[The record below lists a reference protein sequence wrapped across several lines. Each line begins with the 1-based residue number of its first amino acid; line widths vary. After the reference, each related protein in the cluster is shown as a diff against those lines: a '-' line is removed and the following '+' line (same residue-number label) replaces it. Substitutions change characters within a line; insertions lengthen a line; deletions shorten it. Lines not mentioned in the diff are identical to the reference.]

1 MIFAGDVKK
10 LPFGAMR
17 IVLLFIFLSCFSI
30 ARSADSFFGFS
41 AGISFAFGNKVNRIG
56 VAASAY
62 YSYEFVQL
70 NSSIN
75 LLYNFQ
81 SLGLK
86 KKTPELQLALGAE
99 FGFGKKDSLR
109 NNFVGL
115 TENNMRY
122 RNSVGYSYLR
132 YFDKNQTTQSTGI
145 LDVNFQQFK
154 IATEND
160 LFGAG
165 KGWRDR
171 FRTGAFLI
179 EYQYLD
185 TKFAINST
193 MWTGDFTGCDNVSD
207 SDYPARFGYRLVE
220 KAQHGN
226 YSLGLLSLQ
235 VKQFLPFTQV
245 AQLNIGIDSEQV
257 RHFLQN
263 KLAHDQRFFKEKWI
277 KEKQFHIPMI
287 ASDGGQYI
295 FGEDQKIRPVSFY
308 FNLGMNS
315 GVFY

>member
-1 MIFAGDVKK
+1 
-10 LPFGAMR
+10 MR
-17 IVLLFIFLSCFSI
+17 IVLLFSFLCCVSVVKSQ
-30 ARSADSFFGFS
+30 DSFFGFS
-41 AGISFAFGNKVNRIG
+41 AGISFAFGNKVNRLG
-56 VAASAY
+56 VSAAAY
-62 YSYEFVQL
+62 YSYEFVQI
-70 NSSIN
+70 NSSLN
-75 LLYNFQ
+75 AYYNFQ

-115 TENNMRY
+115 TENNMLL

-132 YFDKNQTTQSTGI
+132 YWDKNKTTQSSGI
-145 LDVNFQQFK
+145 LDVNFQEFK
-154 IATEND
+154 VAVEND

-171 FRTGAFLI
+171 FRTGAFLF

-185 TKFAINST
+185 TKFALNST
-193 MWTGDFTGCDNVSD
+193 IWTGDFTGCDDVYD

-220 KAQHGN
+220 KSQFGN

-235 VKQFLPFTQV
+235 VKQLLPYAQIAQV
-245 AQLNIGIDSEQV
+245 NIGIDSE
-257 RHFLQN
+257 RFRNFLQN
-263 KLAHDQRFFKEKWI
+263 KIIHDQPFFPDKWI
-277 KEKQFHIPMI
+277 KRKPLHIPMI
-287 ASDGGQYI
+287 ASDGGQYLYQ
-295 FGEDQKIRPVSFY
+295 ENQKVRPASFY